1 MAFVVTALWT
11 AKLGNEDQVASA
23 VSELVE
29 PSRNEPG
36 IILYQPHRDPG
47 DPRRFFFYEQYVD
60 RAAYEA
66 HGGYAGTQ
74 MLASLTRRYPTYW
87 IGAYVR
93 HDFLDGASFIDSPLV
108 NSRSYWSG
116 GVAAAWIIRQSA
128 HVLESED

>member
-11 AKLGNEDQVASA
+11 AKLGHEDQVASA

-36 IILYQPHRDPG
+36 IILYQPHRDPA

-66 HGGYAGTQ
+66 HG
-74 MLASLTRRYPTYW
+74 ASDHFQKF
-87 IGAYVR
+87 G
-93 HDFLDGASFIDSPLV
+93 F
-108 NSRSYWSG
+108 
-116 GVAAAWIIRQSA
+116 GVAIPL
-128 HVLESED
+128 LESRDRAFYEMWEPAGPAGA